1 MTKKKKVVI
10 TLAIIATIC
19 ILLIGGQ
26 TFSKYITEVK
36 GIGRADVAKWDFKVN
51 GTDEQVQTIDLKST
65 INNTTITENKI
76 APGTSGAIRIN
87 IDATETEV
95 GINYKVQ
102 FLNEIQTPT
111 NMVFYYQ
118 NEKYDNLTAL
128 NDKISGTIFAN
139 GGERQIPIEIDWHWP
154 YETGTT
160 PEEIEMNDRID
171 TEEAKGNTDY
181 LFDVLITGTQVLPN
195 EI

>member
-154 YETGTT
+154 YET
-160 PEEIEMNDRID
+160 
-171 TEEAKGNTDY
+171 
-181 LFDVLITGTQVLPN
+181 
-195 EI
+195 

>member
-154 YETGTT
+154 YETGET